1 MTNHWNDVQHAD
13 AILVMGSNP
22 AENHPISF
30 KWVNEARSK
39 RKAKLIVVDPRF
51 TRSAATADIYARLR
65 PGTDIAFLGA
75 MINYAIEKNR
85 INEFYVKNYT
95 DAAYLVN
102 PAFQGPV
109 DLDGVFSGLT
119 GAKYD
124 KATWSYQA
132 DENGVPKMDQTLQD
146 PLCVYQLLKK
156 HYSRYTLKK
165 ASEITGCDIKA
176 LEEVCDAYT
185 STYKPELS
193 GTIMYAMGTTQ
204 HTYGSQNVRAF
215 AVLQLLLG
223 NIGVAGGG
231 INALRGESNVQ
242 GSTDMGALFH
252 ILTGYLK
259 YPKANQPTLAKY
271 NEESTPTNKD
281 PKSLNWWGNTPKYMA
296 SLMKA
301 WWRDAD
307 LETAYSYLPKIDD
320 GKNYSYLPIYSAMA
334 NGDIKGMFVWGMNPA
349 VGAPSAKMIRK
360 ALAQLDWMVAIDLWE
375 TETSAFWQKEA
386 GVNPADIKT
395 EVFLLPAAASLEKEG
410 SIANSG
416 RWTQWRYKAV
426 DAPGHAE
433 DDLWIINKIVTMTK
447 ALYKK
452 EGGAFPDPILNLT
465 WNYSKGGMDPAINNP
480 QPREV
485 AKELGGYFLVEKEIE
500 DKAKKEMKKFKA
512 GDVVPS
518 FALLQD
524 DGSTACG
531 CWVYSGQ
538 IDEKGDNKTMKRDT
552 ADPTGLGVYPNWAW
566 SWPVNRRIVYNR
578 ASVDVEGKPFAKD
591 KPVLWWS
598 KLKNVW
604 IGDIPDGNG
613 DPDAILPFI
622 MVPHGRGM
630 LFAAGMSDGPF
641 PEHYEP
647 LESQVKNLMNSKQVS
662 PVITRWDEKAKEK
675 TCNPIL
681 AAGCIAATYGSEDA
695 KDFPVICSTYR
706 VTEHWQ
712 TGQMTRWLPWLTELV
727 PNQFVEMSEEYAR
740 ELGVT
745 FGDKVRLTSARNAE
759 GVVAYAMITKRLKP
773 FVIQGKKHHMVGITW
788 HFGYKGLVTGGN
800 ANDLTPFIGDP
811 NTMIPEYKAFLVKVE
826 KA

>member
-1 MTNHWNDVQHAD
+1 MTNHWNDIQHAD
-13 AILVMGSNP
+13 AILIMGSNP

-30 KWVNEARSK
+30 KWVNEARTK
-39 RKAKLIVVDPRF
+39 RGAKLIVVDPRF

-75 MINYAIEKNR
+75 VINYAIEKNR
-85 INEFYVKNYT
+85 IHEEYVKNYT
-95 DAAYLVN
+95 DAAYIVN
-102 PAFQGPV
+102 PAFQGAT
-109 DLDGVFSGLT
+109 DLDGLFSGLT

-124 KATWSYQA
+124 KATWAYVT
-132 DENGVPKMDQTLQD
+132 DENGIPKQDLTLQD

-156 HYSRYTLKK
+156 HYSRYTIKK
-165 ASEITGCDIKA
+165 VSEITGCDA
-176 LEEVCDAYT
+176 ADLEAVCETYT
-185 STYKPELS
+185 ATCKPELS

-223 NIGVAGGG
+223 NIGNAGGG

-242 GSTDMGALFH
+242 GSTDHGALFH

-259 YPKANQPTLAKY
+259 YPKANQPTLAVY
-271 NEESTPTNKD
+271 NEQNTPKNKD

-334 NGDIKGMFVWGMNPA
+334 NGEIKGMFVWGMNPA
-349 VGAPSAKMIRK
+349 VGAPSSKMIRK
-360 ALAQLDWMVAIDLWE
+360 AIAQLDWMVAVDLWE

-395 EVFLLPAAASLEKEG
+395 EVFLLPAASSMEKEG
-410 SIANSG
+410 SISNSG
-416 RWTQWRYKAV
+416 RWCQWRYKAIDPV
-426 DAPGHAE
+426 GHAE
-433 DDLWIINKIVTMTK
+433 DDLWIINQIVNRTK
-447 ALYKK
+447 ALYAK
-452 EGGAFPDPILNLT
+452 EGGAFPDPIANLT
-465 WNYSKGGMDPAINNP
+465 WNYGKVGLDGKIHPPS
-480 QPREV
+480 PREV
-485 AKELGGYFLVEKEIE
+485 AKEINGYFIAEKEIE
-500 DKAKKEMKKFKA
+500 DKAKGEIKKFKP
-512 GDVVPS
+512 GDIVPS
-518 FALLQD
+518 FAMLQD
-524 DGSTACG
+524 DGSTVCG
-531 CWVYSGQ
+531 CWVYAGS
-538 IDEKGDNKTMKRDT
+538 IDDKGENKMMKRDP
-552 ADPTGLGVYPNWAW
+552 ADPTGLGMFPNWSW

-578 ASVDVEGKPFAKD
+578 ASVNVEGKPFSRE

-598 KLKNVW
+598 PLKKAW
-604 IGDIPDGNG
+604 LGDIPDGNG

-647 LESQVKNLMNSKQVS
+647 LESVVKNTLSSSQVS
-662 PVITRWDEKAKEK
+662 PVITRWDEKAKEE

-681 AAGCIAATYGSEDA
+681 AAGCIAALYGSEEA
-695 KDFPVICSTYR
+695 KEFPTICSTYR
-706 VTEHWQ
+706 VSEHWQ
-712 TGQMTRWLPWLTELV
+712 TGQMTRWIPWLNELV
-727 PNQFVEMSEEYAR
+727 PNQFVEMSEEFAR
-740 ELGVT
+740 EHGIT
-745 FGDKVRLTSARNAE
+745 FGDKVKLTSVRNVE
-759 GVVAYAMITKRLKP
+759 GITAYAMITKRLKP
-773 FVIQGKKHHMVGITW
+773 FRIQGKDIHMVGITW
-788 HFGYKGLVTGGN
+788 HFGYKGLATGGN

>member
-13 AILVMGSNP
+13 AILIMGSNP

-51 TRSAATADIYARLR
+51 TRSAATADIYARIR

-75 MINYAIEKNR
+75 MINYAIGKNR

-109 DLDGVFSGLT
+109 ELDGVFSGLT
-119 GAKYD
+119 SAKYD
-124 KATWSYQA
+124 KATWSYQT
-132 DENGVPKMDQTLQD
+132 DENGVPRMDQTLQD
-146 PLCVYQLLKK
+146 PMCVFQLLKK

-165 ASEITGCDIKA
+165 ASDITGCDIKS
-176 LEEVCDAYT
+176 LEEVFDAYT
-185 STYKPELS
+185 STFNPELS

-252 ILTGYLK
+252 ILPGYLK

-271 NEESTPTNKD
+271 NEESTPKNKD
-281 PKSLNWWGNTPKYMA
+281 PRSLNWWGNTPKYMA

-301 WWRDAD
+301 WWRNVD
-307 LETAYSYLPKIDD
+307 LETAYSYVPKIDD
-320 GKNYSYLPIYSAMA
+320 GRNYSYLPIFSAMA
-334 NGDIKGMFVWGMNPA
+334 DGDIKGMFVWGMNPA
-349 VGAPSAKMIRK
+349 VGAPSSKMVRK
-360 ALAQLDWMVAIDLWE
+360 AIAQLDWMVCIDLWE

-395 EVFLLPAAASLEKEG
+395 EVFLLPAASSMEKEG

-426 DAPGHAE
+426 NAPGHAE
-433 DDLWIINKIVTMTK
+433 DDLWIMNKIVTRLK
-447 ALYKK
+447 AMYAR

-465 WNYSKGGMDPAINNP
+465 WNYSKGGMDPGINPP
-480 QPREV
+480 QAREV
-485 AKELGGYFLVEKEIE
+485 AKEINGYFITEKEIE
-500 DKAKKEMKKFKA
+500 DKGKGEIKKFKP
-512 GDVVPS
+512 GDMVPS
-518 FALLQD
+518 FATLQD
-524 DGSTACG
+524 DGSTVCG
-531 CWVYSGQ
+531 CWVYSGS
-538 IDEKGDNKTMKRDT
+538 ITDTENKTMKRDP

-566 SWPVNRRIVYNR
+566 AWPVNRRIVYNR
-578 ASVDVEGKPFAKD
+578 ASVDAEGKPFAKD

-604 IGDIPDGNG
+604 VGDIPDGNG
-613 DPDAILPFI
+613 NPDAILPFI

-647 LESQVKNLMNSKQVS
+647 LESAVKNLMSSRQVS
-662 PVITRWDEKAKEK
+662 PVITRWDEKAREK
-675 TCNPIL
+675 TCNPIM
-681 AAGCIAATYGSEDA
+681 AAGCIAATFGSEEA
-695 KDFPVICSTYR
+695 KEFPVICSTYR

-727 PNQFVEMSEEYAR
+727 PNQFVEMSEEFAR
-740 ELGVT
+740 EKGIT

-759 GVVAYAMITKRLKP
+759 GIVAYAMITKRLKP
-773 FVIQGKKHHMVGITW
+773 FEIQGKKHHMVGITW
-788 HFGYKGLVTGGN
+788 HFGYKGLVTGAN

-811 NTMIPEYKAFLVKVE
+811 NTMIPEYKAFLVNVE

>member
-13 AILVMGSNP
+13 AILIMGSNP

-39 RKAKLIVVDPRF
+39 RGAKLIVVDPRF

-75 MINYAIEKNR
+75 MISYAIENNR
-85 INEFYVKNYT
+85 INEEYVKNYT

-102 PAFQGPV
+102 PEFQGPV
-109 DLDGVFSGLT
+109 DLDGAFSGLT

-124 KATWSYQA
+124 KATWSYQM
-132 DENGVPKMDQTLQD
+132 DENGIPKMDPTLQD
-146 PLCVYQLLKK
+146 PMCVFQLLKK
-156 HYSRYTLKK
+156 HYARYTLKK
-165 ASEITGCDIKA
+165 ASEITGCDVKA
-176 LEEVCDAYT
+176 LEAVCDAYT
-185 STYKPELS
+185 STFKPELS

-215 AVLQLLLG
+215 AVIQLLLG

-242 GSTDMGALFH
+242 GSTDHGALFH

-259 YPKANQPTLAKY
+259 YPKANQPTLAVY
-271 NEESTPTNKD
+271 NEQNTPKNND

-307 LETAYSYLPKIDD
+307 LETAYGYLPKVDD
-320 GKNYSYLPIYSAMA
+320 GKNYSYLPIFSAMA
-334 NGDIKGMFVWGMNPA
+334 NGDVKGMFAWGMNPA
-349 VGAPSAKMIRK
+349 VGAPSSKMIRR
-360 ALAQLDWMVAIDLWE
+360 ALAQLDWMVCIDLWE

-386 GVNPADIKT
+386 GVDPASIKT
-395 EVFLLPAAASLEKEG
+395 EVFLLPAASSVEKEG
-410 SIANSG
+410 SISNSG
-416 RWTQWRYKAV
+416 RWCQWRYKAIDPV
-426 DAPGHAE
+426 GHAE
-433 DDLWIINKIVTMTK
+433 DDLWIINQIVTRTK
-447 ALYKK
+447 ALYAK
-452 EGGAFPDPILNLT
+452 EGGAFPDPIANLT
-465 WNYSKGGMDPAINNP
+465 WNYSKGGMDPRINSP

-485 AKELGGYFLVEKEIE
+485 AKEINGYFIVEKEIE
-500 DKAKKEMKKFKA
+500 DKVKKEIKKFKP
-512 GDVVPS
+512 GDMVPS
-518 FALLQD
+518 FAMLQD
-524 DGSTACG
+524 DGSTVCG
-531 CWVYSGQ
+531 CWVYCGSVS
-538 IDEKGDNKTMKRDT
+538 DTENKMMKRDP
-552 ADPTGLGVYPNWAW
+552 ADPTGLGVFPNWSW

-578 ASVDVEGKPFAKD
+578 ASVNAEGKPYAKD

-598 KLKNVW
+598 GLKKVW
-604 IGDIPDGNG
+604 VGDIPDGNG

-647 LESQVKNLMNSKQVS
+647 LESAVRNTFSSKQVS
-662 PVITRWDEKAKEK
+662 PVIMRWDEKAKEK
-675 TCNPIL
+675 TCNPII
-681 AAGCIAATYGSEDA
+681 AEGCIAATFGSEEI
-695 KDFPVICSTYR
+695 KDFPIICSTYR
-706 VTEHWQ
+706 VVEHWQ
-712 TGQMTRWLPWLTELV
+712 TGQMTRWLPWLAEMV
-727 PNQFVEMSEEYAR
+727 PNQFMEISEELAK
-740 ELGVT
+740 EKGIVN
-745 FGDKVRLTSARNAE
+745 GQKVRITSARNVE
-759 GVVAYAMITKRLKP
+759 GIEVQAMVTKRLKP
-773 FVIQGKKHHMVGITW
+773 FTIQGKTHHMVGITW

-811 NTMIPEYKAFLVKVE
+811 NTMIPEYKAFLVNVE